1 MAESVI
7 KRQPQCVAFNLE
19 AGDVANYGGTGI
31 YDPIGN
37 TVRIYGYAYSTS
49 NIATSAALAMI
60 PEAYRPSG
68 TIYGACGLCQE
79 DGVFRA
85 YSCSFRSTGK
95 IMQGFSSSTRRVV
108 FFGEYI
114 L

>member
-1 MAESVI
+1 MADSVI
-7 KRQPQCVAFNLE
+7 KRSPKSVRFELE
-19 AGDVANYGGTGI
+19 QGDISTFGGHGV
-31 YDPIGN
+31 YDPVGN

-68 TIYGACGLCQE
+68 TVYGVAGLCQE
-79 DGVFRA
+79 DGIFRA

-95 IMQGFSSSTRRVV
+95 ILQGFSGTTRRVI
-108 FFGEYI
+108 FMGEYT